1 MQSPSTSERSALVSV
16 TSSSLNAKSNSL
28 RYTKKRKYS
37 DLESREAHTEIL
49 TATVLPAR
57 SQSWDLERVTLLA
70 RAFLPLSWLD
80 TSQPATVIVFETTT
94 SFVQKWNQGA
104 LIARGKPND
113 GLYAIE
119 RAGSEHFVALALQN
133 WVSEEYCKDAA
144 LGNVAEIRLEN
155 LLGKDNVAQ
164 QTHRRS
170 ASGSSF
176 TALPTPKSPRR
187 PTNRRGALAR
197 MSILTQKDTK
207 IPESVFQSSS
217 SPTFIQ
223 QPVSAPCASSSDAA
237 LPITPAARPETVNPF
252 EQSEGAAEDVSISQ
266 QAQLL
271 PHAVT
276 VENPCASERLR
287 GQYLEHLYTS
297 KTSLAFYVKG
307 PLSRARAHVRSSDN
321 PSTLISELLEFYGQA
336 ILPAKKIDTKYKES
350 LPKVLEELPLED
362 TEPSK
367 KKSRKKKTKLGKDCL
382 WPEEDDYVGRWWR
395 SRDLRS
401 ISSSSDRQTEIR
413 RELADLRMRETKMQL
428 LLILEYMLLEMA
440 ASKLSEKPAHTDPDV
455 KVESVEDDGPSI
467 LAKTPQKFSKKKKRD
482 IVSELDTIV
491 ERLCIWHS
499 VNLSEGT
506 ESETAPKDHAPQ
518 PGDSLREFCKDV
530 LWPFYSAK
538 LPDQM
543 KAVSRKLSGLEP
555 SPKRPTQ
562 TSKGSHKTT
571 APASL
576 PKSRPGEPLVK
587 RTLQRVL
594 SEDHLGRHAS
604 PPTLSRS
611 STGPTKP
618 SIPTLKREP
627 SERPMSRGGMLSKSV
642 SFSNREI
649 DLVADSKIHDAKR
662 RKLDKLAQQKQ
673 ELEAAIDALK
683 RPSRSAVA
691 AAFMDEV
698 EKRQQEKTV
707 QISATPRAR
716 RTRDQGDF
724 FLEPELPPMP
734 TQVRQ
739 EETSV
744 IPSSTR
750 KPLATAPG
758 GGIRPGS
765 SGSVVRSSGTKRAVL
780 SAIHETPSRAKE
792 RKRSDPSVLS
802 RICDD
807 FFDQDDDDDERERD
821 EEAMGVAV
829 LSRSARPSANCYDGT
844 SDPPM
849 IEPRSDLGMSSSQ
862 MSSSRRDELRM
873 TRSQRPVLFTP
884 LRKSD
889 VRIEHAF
896 RDAPEIPR
904 QAGLMMNR
912 VMGGHG
918 RALDFGFVGQQEGVE
933 HVAGN
938 SSPIWSRDA
947 EKQKEEATTVRR
959 VAENED
965 EDIYDQLGWNDDF
978 DL

>member
-1 MQSPSTSERSALVSV
+1 MQSPSSSKRSALVTV
-16 TSSSLNAKSNSL
+16 ASSTLNATSNSL
-28 RYTKKRKYS
+28 RYSKKRKCS
-37 DLESREAHTEIL
+37 DLESKEAHTEIL
-49 TATVLPAR
+49 TATVLPTR

-70 RAFLPLSWLD
+70 RAYLPLSWLD

-94 SFVQKWNQGA
+94 PSVQKWNQGA
-104 LIARGKPND
+104 LVARRKHNE

-119 RAGSEHFVALALQN
+119 RVGLEHFVAIALQN
-133 WVSEEYCKDAA
+133 WVSEEFCKDAA
-144 LGNVAEIRLEN
+144 LGNVAETRLEN
-155 LLGKDNVAQ
+155 LLGTDNAAQ

-207 IPESVFQSSS
+207 SQESVFQTSS
-217 SPTFIQ
+217 SPILV
-223 QPVSAPCASSSDAA
+223 QPDVGPCASDTA
-237 LPITPAARPETVNPF
+237 LPVTSAAQPETVNPL
-252 EQSEGAAEDVSISQ
+252 EQSETVDEDVSISQ
-266 QAQLL
+266 QVQLL
-271 PHAVT
+271 PQIST
-276 VENPCASERLR
+276 VENPCSSERLR
-287 GQYLEHLYTS
+287 AQYLEHLYTS

-307 PLSRARAHVRSSDN
+307 PLSRARAHVRSSTN
-321 PSTLISELLEFYGQA
+321 PSTLISELLDFYGQA

-350 LPKVLEELPLED
+350 LAKILEELPLED
-362 TEPSK
+362 TESLRR
-367 KKSRKKKTKLGKDCL
+367 KSRKKKSKLGKDCL

-401 ISSSSDRQTEIR
+401 ISSSGDRQTEIR

-428 LLILEYMLLEMA
+428 LLILEFILLEMA
-440 ASKLSEKPAHTDPDV
+440 ASKLSEKPLSTDPDI
-455 KVESVEDDGPSI
+455 KVESVEDDFPSI
-467 LAKTPQKFSKKKKRD
+467 LAKTPQKSNKKKRD
-482 IVSELDTIV
+482 LTSELETIV

-499 VNLSEGT
+499 VSLNEAT
-506 ESETAPKDHAPQ
+506 EPETAQKDHASP

-555 SPKRPTQ
+555 SPKRPAQ
-562 TSKGSHKTT
+562 TSKGSRKTT
-571 APASL
+571 APGPL
-576 PKSRPGEPLVK
+576 LKPRPGEPLVK

-649 DLVADSKIHDAKR
+649 DLVTDSKVRDAKR
-662 RKLDKLAQQKQ
+662 RKLDKLAQQKR

-683 RPSRSAVA
+683 RPSRSTVA

-724 FLEPELPPMP
+724 LEPELPPMP
-734 TQVRQ
+734 RQVRE

-744 IPSSTR
+744 IPSSSR
-750 KPLATAPG
+750 KPLAVPG
-758 GGIRPGS
+758 IPS
-765 SGSVVRSSGTKRAVL
+765 SNSVVRSSGTKRAVL

-792 RKRSDPSVLS
+792 RKRTDLSALS
-802 RICDD
+802 RIYND
-807 FFDQDDDDDERERD
+807 FFDEDDECERD
-821 EEAMGVAV
+821 QAAAP
-829 LSRSARPSANCYDGT
+829 LQSRSRPSVNCYDGT
-844 SDPPM
+844 SDPPV
-849 IEPRSDLGMSSSQ
+849 EPASDFGVSSSQ

-873 TRSQRPVLFTP
+873 TRSQRPVLFTSVK
-884 LRKSD
+884 KSD

-896 RDAPEIPR
+896 RDAPEIPQ

-912 VMGGHG
+912 VMGGPG
-918 RALDFGFVGQQEGVE
+918 RALDFGFNGQEEDV
-933 HVAGN
+933 VN
-938 SSPIWSRDA
+938 SPSRSRDV
-947 EKQKEEATTVRR
+947 ETKATVP
-959 VAENED
+959 VAAGED
-965 EDIYDQLGWNDDF
+965 EDLYEKLGWNDDF